1 MEEEEILNFS
11 GKLFTGIVALIL
23 IVTACIVPVY
33 IADKWKDTEISGSS
47 AIPISELWQDSYF
60 SSNYTEIDNV
70 TNGMIYPIP
79 YYDASETD
87 LVSLQDAH
95 SGANPGKMP
104 TTYRIGSSW
113 YQNGLETYA
122 EFDTDPTGM
131 DEVTFPNS
139 QYKNYVV
146 VTIHFLLSVADLD
159 GADATHILVYLDIYD
174 SYDGVNGDAFTL
186 NFAKF
191 GYALTLNGAVYYHAT
206 NFSPWIVS
214 GTHPPYFWIN
224 LTANDITSIS
234 THQNG
239 RAYKTFTLFFLHDG
253 SIIRYNW
260 NVAVFSDYYTPYMGY
275 SHDISYT
282 LTEEQWDL
290 YNYTNTSVY
299 VGTDFIVSYLDIQTW
314 ILGAIGFGIGILAL
328 AISPLWNPVTD
339 YFTPSGS
346 RRTRRRSGRGRRGG
360 R

>member
-1 MEEEEILNFS
+1 MNLQ
-11 GKLFTGIVALIL
+11 GRLLTGTIALIL
-23 IVTACIVPVY
+23 IGTACIIPLY
-33 IADKWKDTEISGSS
+33 LADRWQDIEMSGSS
-47 AIPISELWQDSYF
+47 AVPISELWSDSYY

-79 YYDASETD
+79 YYDASATD

-95 SGANPGKMP
+95 SGSNPGKMP

-113 YQNGLETYA
+113 YNNGLETYA

-146 VTIHFLLSVADLD
+146 VTVHFLLSVADLD

-174 SYDGVNGDAFTL
+174 SYDGVNGDIFTL
-186 NFAKF
+186 TFAKF

-206 NFSPWIVS
+206 NFSPWTAS
-214 GTHPPYFWIN
+214 GTHPNYFWIN

-239 RAYKTFTLFFLHDG
+239 RAYKTFTLFWLHDG

-260 NVAVFSDYYTPYMGY
+260 NVAVFSDYYTPYLGY
-275 SHDISYT
+275 THDISHI
-282 LTEEQWDL
+282 LTEEQL
-290 YNYTNTSVY
+290 EYLSYTNTTVY
-299 VGTDFIVSYLDIQTW
+299 VGTDYILSYSQIQTW
-314 ILGAIGFGIGILAL
+314 ILGAFGIGIGILAL
-328 AISPLWNPVTD
+328 AASPYWNPLKN
-339 YFTPSGS
+339 YNSGPIS
-346 RRTRRRSGRGRRGG
+346 GKKTKQKRSGGRW
-360 R
+360 